1 MGNLYKGGLPVGYPT
16 KKSHILT
23 GNLFFFRSFFG
34 NPWSPGEH
42 PSSQQGGVIVENFR
56 RLKPLKLTDSMTR
69 NVGFLTVMVVN
80 INIHKNDRMNN
91 TSPPQKPRD
100 SLDSFHFN
108 GSSRWQLEVSNT
120 DIKVSD
126 FGLAKLITEMAI
138 GEVLGGWFRNP
149 GITSWGC

>member
-1 MGNLYKGGLPVGYPT
+1 MGYQWVT
-16 KKSHILT
+16 QQKKSHILT
-23 GNLFFFRSFFG
+23 GNLFFFRSLFA

-80 INIHKNDRMNN
+80 CKHPQKWQDEQHI
-91 TSPPQKPRD
+91 SPPKKPRD